1 MSENGVICVVVI
13 FDIVIVISQM
23 FQKIEQHGKSML
35 GNGIGGVS
43 GNISPRNPAFV

>member
-1 MSENGVICVVVI
+1 MSENSVICVVVL

-35 GNGIGGVS
+35 GN
-43 GNISPRNPAFV
+43 